1 MTIEPSSRARAAV
14 HVLVVV
20 ACYSLLF
27 AWLFS
32 GVLLRGAYLAESD
45 LYEYYLPIFLAP
57 ITTWSSFEFSGLPAF
72 ADPGDFTTYP
82 PHYLFARVIGSWT
95 AFVMSAFVLA
105 SAFTYAYVYRVTRS
119 RTAAAFAGLAYGLS
133 EAMLER
139 IPHLGTLHCFAWLPL
154 VVLAIDHVRDGDRPR
169 TWVAIGAAGLA
180 CAFLSGHPQPAV
192 YTYYATALYALTMG
206 GPSTLLGAGRR
217 DGARF
222 YVSIATMFALSMLL
236 AAHKAL
242 PLVEAST
249 VMARQLVNY
258 GQFAGHANAPIEL
271 LSMLFPTVLHDGR
284 EAPTYVG
291 LATLSFAMIGVSRA
305 RTDRRAIFWIAA
317 ALFAVLIGMGD
328 STPVARVA
336 YALVP
341 LYTKFRIGA
350 RHLFLFA
357 FGAAFLAGKGIA
369 AVQRGEVSR
378 RDLRICFGV
387 FVAVLTAAAAFQA
400 AWPGTIVYEVRR
412 RPAITLPIWTTG
424 VWVQL
429 AIAAGAAAT
438 IWVLSTMRRATP
450 VIVAAAV
457 LLVADDLQAFP
468 SPVTL
473 LGIDFGTIPRAAAS
487 PSVHARRIGT
497 ALEPLHQRALALGGT
512 QNDAVVPAAFARL
525 WRIPIAGGYGP
536 MLLERYSQ
544 LGSMGTNGSVRP
556 TVLAPDDTSLDLMSV
571 KYLLVQRDDMPGAT
585 TFDAQGMTWDAR
597 ELGLPIGRSDCN
609 LHYVRSASIP
619 APPGVRVSAIGLVT
633 HLRCS
638 EGVPQGAVA
647 ATVRSV
653 YEDGR
658 TEERQLHAG
667 IETGESGL
675 NDPEQVHRVQHRA
688 PIDTFADP
696 GAPGAF
702 RAFTRIALEGSPR
715 LTRIEID
722 TPDTNG
728 WMTLDRLTL
737 VDADGHSHPVSA
749 PGVWLDDRERWREE
763 SHFATSRTSDRG
775 ADADAPNEQTY
786 TVFENTRAL
795 PRSWMT
801 SRIVALDDRD
811 AVEAVHRGFLPDGRR
826 FNPREVTIVAP
837 EEGAAPGPY
846 PQGGGTAVV
855 QQISDGRITVR
866 ASSPGGGFMVLSEV
880 DYPGWRATIDGNR
893 SDVRR
898 ADVALQGVVVP
909 PGEHTVEFALVS
921 TTRRAGIIM
930 SLLGLAACA
939 ALAAIDGV
947 RRKPVASL
955 HGA

>member
-1 MTIEPSSRARAAV
+1 MSIEPPSRARAAV
-14 HVLVVV
+14 HALVVV

-32 GVLLRGAYLAESD
+32 GALLRDTYLAESD

-95 AFVMSAFVLA
+95 AFVISAFVLA

-154 VVLAIDHVRDGDRPR
+154 IVLAIDHVRDDDRPR
-169 TWVAIGAAGLA
+169 IWGAIGAVGLA

-206 GPSTLLGAGRR
+206 GRR
-217 DGARF
+217 AGARF
-222 YVSIATMFALSMLL
+222 YASIATMFAVSMLL

-258 GQFAGHANAPIEL
+258 GQFAGHANTPTDL
-271 LSMLFPTVLHDGR
+271 LSVLFPTVLHDGR

-291 LATLSFAMIGVSRA
+291 LATLSFAMIGASRA

-317 ALFAVLIGMGD
+317 ALFALLIGMGD
-328 STPVARVA
+328 STPVARIA
-336 YALVP
+336 YGVIP
-341 LYTKFRIGA
+341 LYTKFRVGA

-357 FGAAFLAGKGIA
+357 FAAAFLAGTAVA

-378 RDLRICFGV
+378 RNLRLCLGV
-387 FVAVLTAAAAFQA
+387 FVGVVAAAAAFQA
-400 AWPGTIVYEVRR
+400 VWPGTIVYEVRR
-412 RPAITLPIWTTG
+412 RPDFTLPIWTTG

-429 AIAAGAAAT
+429 SIAAGIAVT
-438 IWVLSTMRRATP
+438 MWVISMTRRTTP
-450 VIVAAAV
+450 FIVVAAL
-457 LLVADDLQAFP
+457 LLVADDLHAYP

-473 LGIDFGTIPRAAAS
+473 MGIDFGTIPREAAS

-512 QNDAVVPAAFARL
+512 QNDAVLPAAFARL

-544 LGSMGTNGSVRP
+544 LGSMGTNGSVRA
-556 TVLAPDDTSLDLMSV
+556 TVLARDDTSLDLMSV
-571 KYLLVQRDDMPGAT
+571 RYLLVQRDDMPGVT
-585 TFDAQGMTWDAR
+585 TFDAKGMTWDAR

-619 APPGVRVSAIGLVT
+619 APPDVRVSAIGLVT

-638 EGVPQGAVA
+638 EGLPQGALA
-647 ATVRSV
+647 ATVRAV
-653 YEDGR
+653 HEDGHA
-658 TEERQLHAG
+658 EERQLHAG

-675 NDPEQVHRVQHRA
+675 NDPGQVHRVQHQA
-688 PIDTFADP
+688 PADVFADP
-696 GAPGAF
+696 DASGAF
-702 RAFTRIALEGSPR
+702 RAFTRIALEGSPQ
-715 LTRIEID
+715 LKRIEIE

-728 WMTLDRLTL
+728 WMTIDRLTF
-737 VDADGHSHPVSA
+737 VDVDGHSHPAST

-775 ADADAPNEQTY
+775 ADEDAPNEQMY
-786 TVFENTRAL
+786 TVFENMRAL

-801 SRIVALDDRD
+801 SQVVAVDDRD

-826 FNPREVTIVAP
+826 FNPREITIVAP
-837 EEGAAPGPY
+837 EDGPAPGPF
-846 PQGGGTAVV
+846 PQDGGTAAV
-855 QQISDGRITVR
+855 QQISDGHITVKV
-866 ASSPGGGFMVLSEV
+866 SSPGGGFMVLSEV
-880 DYPGWRATIDGNR
+880 DYPGWRATTDG
-893 SDVRR
+893 SPSAVRR
-898 ADVALQGVVVP
+898 ADVAFQGVVVP
-909 PGEHTVEFALVS
+909 PGEHTVEFVLAS
-921 TTRRAGIIM
+921 TTQRAGIIM
-930 SLLGLAACA
+930 SLLGVVACA
-939 ALAAIDGV
+939 VLAAIDGV

>member
-1 MTIEPSSRARAAV
+1 MSLEPSSRARAAV
-14 HVLVVV
+14 HALVVV
-20 ACYSLLF
+20 ACYTLLF

-32 GVLLRGAYLAESD
+32 GALLRNAYPAESD

-57 ITTWSSFEFSGLPAF
+57 ITNWSSFEFSGLPAF

-95 AFVMSAFVLA
+95 GLLISAFVLA

-119 RTAAAFAGLAYGLS
+119 RTAAAFAGLAYGMS

-154 VVLAIDHVRDGDRPR
+154 IALAIDHVRDGDRPR
-169 TWVAIGAAGLA
+169 TWGAIGAAGLA

-192 YTYYATALYALTMG
+192 YTYYATALYALTVG
-206 GPSTLLGAGRR
+206 GRR
-217 DGARF
+217 AGARF
-222 YVSIATMFALSMLL
+222 YASIATMFAVSMLL

-258 GQFAGHANAPIEL
+258 GQFAGHANTPQEL
-271 LSMLFPTVLHDGR
+271 LSVLFPTVLHDGR

-291 LATLSFAMIGVSRA
+291 LATLAFAMIGASRA
-305 RTDRRAIFWIAA
+305 RTDRRTIFWIAA
-317 ALFAVLIGMGD
+317 ALFALLIGMGD

-336 YALVP
+336 YAVIP
-341 LYTKFRIGA
+341 LYTKFRVGA

-378 RDLRICFGV
+378 RDLRICVGI
-387 FVAVLTAAAAFQA
+387 FVAVLAVAAAFQA
-400 AWPGTIVYEVRR
+400 IWPGTIAYEVRR
-412 RPAITLPIWTTG
+412 HPAITLPIWTTG

-429 AIAAGAAAT
+429 AIAASVAAT
-438 IWVLSTMRRATP
+438 MWVLSTRRRATP
-450 VIVAAAV
+450 LIIVAAA

-473 LGIDFGTIPRAAAS
+473 RGIDFGTIPRVAAS
-487 PSVHARRIGT
+487 PSVHAERIGR

-512 QNDAVVPAAFARL
+512 QNDAVLPAAFARL

-536 MLLERYSQ
+536 MLLDRYSQ
-544 LGSMGTNGSVRP
+544 LASMGTNGAPRP
-556 TVLAPDDTSLDLMSV
+556 SVLAPEDTSLDLISV
-571 KYLLVQRDDMPGAT
+571 RYLLVQRDDIPGLT
-585 TFDAQGMTWDAR
+585 TFDAQGIKWDAR
-597 ELGLPIGRSDCN
+597 ELGLPIGPPDCN
-609 LHYVRSASIP
+609 LHYVRSAAIP
-619 APPGVRVSAIGLVT
+619 APPGVRLSAIGLVT

-638 EGVPQGAVA
+638 EGLPQGAVA
-647 ATVRSV
+647 ATVRSI
-653 YEDGR
+653 YEDGHA
-658 TEERQLHAG
+658 EERQLHAG

-675 NDPEQVHRVQHRA
+675 NDPEQVHRVQHQ
-688 PIDTFADP
+688 PPVDVFADP
-696 GAPGAF
+696 GAGGAF
-702 RAFTRIALEGSPR
+702 RAFTRIALEGSPA
-715 LTRIEID
+715 LKRIEID

-728 WMTLDRLTL
+728 WMTLDRLTF
-737 VDADGHSHPVSA
+737 VDADGHSHPASA
-749 PGVWLDDRERWREE
+749 PGVWLNDRGRWREE

-775 ADADAPNEQTY
+775 ADEDAPNEQMY

-801 SRIVALDDRD
+801 SRVVALDDKD
-811 AVEAVHRGFLPDGRR
+811 AVEAVHRGSLPDGRR
-826 FNPREVTIVAP
+826 FDPREITIVAP
-837 EEGAAPGPY
+837 EEGPAPGPF
-846 PQGGGTAVV
+846 PQDGGTAAV
-855 QQISDGRITVR
+855 QRISDGHITVSV
-866 ASSPGGGFMVLSEV
+866 SSPGGGFMVLSEV
-880 DYPGWRATIDGNR
+880 DYPGWRATIDGNA
-893 SDVRR
+893 SAVRR

-909 PGEHTVEFALVS
+909 PGEHTVEFALAS
-921 TTRRAGIIM
+921 TTQRAGIIM
-930 SLLGLAACA
+930 SLLGVAACA

-947 RRKPVASL
+947 RRTPAASL